1 MVGIPNGY
9 WSLWALLLEQLFS
22 WCSKGDTRQNIKL
35 KKCYFNND
43 KLVLNLSQYLS
54 CIFFF
59 LFFRDTDF
67 HHDHLNSFQDALQQE
82 TKLSKKQLCYSP
94 ATAIAQIVSCK

>member
-1 MVGIPNGY
+1 MY
-9 WSLWALLLEQLFS
+9 
-22 WCSKGDTRQNIKL
+22 
-35 KKCYFNND
+35 
-43 KLVLNLSQYLS
+43 
-54 CIFFF
+54 F

-67 HHDHLNSFQDALQQE
+67 HHDHLISFQDPLHLQQE